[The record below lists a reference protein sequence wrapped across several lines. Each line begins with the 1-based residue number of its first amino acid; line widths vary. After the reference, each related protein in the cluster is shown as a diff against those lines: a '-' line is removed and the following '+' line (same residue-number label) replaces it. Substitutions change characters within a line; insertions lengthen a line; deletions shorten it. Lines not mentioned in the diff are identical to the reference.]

1 MGTDANRLGD
11 KGVELR
17 RDAEGLALV
26 GDGMVLRA
34 GTACFTVSGAG
45 KECFPECALFREG
58 EACRLSS
65 GAVFLTVSETGMV
78 LKNDKIK
85 VTGGVSL

>member
-1 MGTDANRLGD
+1 MGDDPAMTGD

-34 GTACFTVSGAG
+34 DFARLL
-45 KECFPECALFREG
+45 PRLHPPRPPRLLLRRLLPALPVRSPSTPPCPATFWTSR
-58 EACRLSS
+58 
-65 GAVFLTVSETGMV
+65 
-78 LKNDKIK
+78 
-85 VTGGVSL
+85 